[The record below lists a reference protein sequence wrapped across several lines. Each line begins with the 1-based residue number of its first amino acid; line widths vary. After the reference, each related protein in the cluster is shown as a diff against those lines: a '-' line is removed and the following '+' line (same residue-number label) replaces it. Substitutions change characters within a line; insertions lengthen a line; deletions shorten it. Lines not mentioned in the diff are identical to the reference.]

1 MDKLMNVRV
10 SAITQKNIENFI
22 EDEGFVALSR
32 DLGQPPS
39 CPPLE
44 RSSSV
49 LQLDHTSV
57 VQMQTSSSSSS
68 SSSTTTTTSSSSSIT
83 CSISSSSSHSTNTSS
98 LIISTNEGSPHFID
112 ISTFVNQ
119 DHMIDAFRAFYPK
132 ARGRATCWNQQMNC
146 RYSNIGR
153 RIDFTL
159 VDEKFHEAF
168 VLKGPIGLDCG
179 LKDESSGRREKGK
192 RVYIS
197 MNCEYLMYRN
207 VCECIYFII

>member
-32 DLGQPPS
+32 DLGQPS
-39 CPPLE
+39 SSSSPPE

-68 SSSTTTTTSSSSSIT
+68 TTTTSSSSIT
-83 CSISSSSSHSTNTSS
+83 CSISSSSSYSTNTNS

-179 LKDESSGRREKGK
+179 LKDESSGRGKGGGGSSLFNSNNNNLNNKGK
-192 RVYIS
+192 
-197 MNCEYLMYRN
+197 
-207 VCECIYFII
+207 